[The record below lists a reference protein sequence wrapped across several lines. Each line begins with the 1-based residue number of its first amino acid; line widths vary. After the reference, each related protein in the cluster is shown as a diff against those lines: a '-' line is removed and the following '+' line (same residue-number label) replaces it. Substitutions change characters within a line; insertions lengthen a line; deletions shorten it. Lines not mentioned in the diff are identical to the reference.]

1 MKTIFATILTVALL
15 SNSAS
20 AHCGK
25 CGVEDHKENATKT
38 SATIEMKSILET
50 AKSAEKFTT
59 LIAAIQ
65 AAGLTEALNGEGPF
79 TVFAPTDEAFAKLPK
94 GTVEGLLKD
103 KEKLTAILTYHVV
116 DGFVKAEDVV
126 GIDKATTLNGKTV
139 AVKVENDK
147 VMVGNAMVVATDIL
161 CSNGVI
167 HIIDAVLLP

>member
-15 SNSAS
+15 SSSAFS
-20 AHCGK
+20 HCGK
-25 CGVEDHKENATKT
+25 CGAEDHQDSATKT
-38 SATIEMKSILET
+38 SATIEVKSILET

-59 LIAAIQ
+59 LITAIK

-94 GTVEGLLKD
+94 GTVEALLND

-116 DGFVKAEDVV
+116 DGFVKANDVV
-126 GIDKATTLNGKTV
+126 GLDKATTLNGKTV
-139 AVKVENDK
+139 SIKVENEK

-167 HIIDAVLLP
+167 HIIDTVLLP